1 MVQRICNKFIEK
13 SWFEP
18 IFTDLFI
25 FHFINVVHIC
35 LLFSAYF
42 IFPSWYFYWKYLR
55 LLTSI
60 WLATFTIY
68 FVVIL
73 NCYMSNPFNQC
84 NKLWYLKSSKHFL
97 QKCGEH
103 NFSWL
108 YLCFSYHTQNGD
120 AFPILFSIFCRSML
134 ALVNKPFRKVKNQLF
149 YSHPQ
154 KKITTKSNEKCMYEL
169 DHPFRH
175 FLLFFFAMFG

>member
-1 MVQRICNKFIEK
+1 MSPVFC
-13 SWFEP
+13 
-18 IFTDLFI
+18 IFYLSFVIFLLKVSKATD
-25 FHFINVVHIC
+25 INLIGHI
-35 LLFSAYF
+35 YF
-42 IFPSWYFYWKYLR
+42 
-55 LLTSI
+55 
-60 WLATFTIY
+60 Y

-97 QKCGEH
+97 QKCWEH